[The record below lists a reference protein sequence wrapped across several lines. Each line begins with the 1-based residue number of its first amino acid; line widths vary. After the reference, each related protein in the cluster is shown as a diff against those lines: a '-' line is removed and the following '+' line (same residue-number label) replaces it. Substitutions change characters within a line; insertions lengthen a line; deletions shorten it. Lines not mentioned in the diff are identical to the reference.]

1 MSTRR
6 VRLPAT
12 GKPRMRADGKA
23 AREARSPPNG
33 KPVGMDGK
41 AAVSDGKLLSKGKPP
56 ALDGKSHSNAAA
68 IIVDGKLSNN
78 GPSAADGK
86 NLDAAATNGHGPDR
100 PPPSPWRASRERQ
113 HDREVKREAVI
124 RAAAHA
130 FNLKGYHNTSLD
142 DIAAALEVTK
152 PTVYYYVTN
161 KEQLLFECFVAG
173 VEQIRAGF
181 REVRDQDITGRER
194 LHAVLRHYAKTI
206 ASEFGWVMVRVEE
219 QDLSPDMSSHIKAM
233 KSEIDQGIRRLIRE
247 GIQDGSIHP
256 CDPKMTAFALA
267 GSLNWIAHWY
277 RENRSLTAAEIA
289 DAFITVF
296 DNGLQPRRSVRS

>member
-1 MSTRR
+1 MRR

-23 AREARSPPNG
+23 AREARSPANG
-33 KPVGMDGK
+33 KPAGTDGKPHTNGK
-41 AAVSDGKLLSKGKPP
+41 AAAVDAKP
-56 ALDGKSHSNAAA
+56 LDGDIAPRPAT
-68 IIVDGKLSNN
+68 
-78 GPSAADGK
+78 
-86 NLDAAATNGHGPDR
+86 TNGHGPDR

-194 LHAVLRHYAKTI
+194 LHSVLRHYAKTI

-277 RENRSLTAAEIA
+277 RENRSMTAAEIA

-296 DNGLQPRRSVRS
+296 DNGLQPRRSARS